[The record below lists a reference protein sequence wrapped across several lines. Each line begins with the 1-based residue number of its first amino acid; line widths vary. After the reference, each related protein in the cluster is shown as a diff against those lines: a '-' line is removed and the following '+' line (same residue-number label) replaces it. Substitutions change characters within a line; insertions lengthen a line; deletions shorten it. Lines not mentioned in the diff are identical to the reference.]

1 MDLCNCRGFLKQNSD
16 CSGFL
21 SGTEEL
27 TVKDM
32 TWSFRKEIFFLM
44 WMTEL
49 RNRSSYFLHS
59 LSVTKAD
66 ALEHDMGW
74 HGMKPTALQDV
85 CFIWRMRGK
94 DWRILALR
102 VDCRWATVNAG
113 ASLGNFFHLDSRML
127 SKEKSGQNEELFRGD
142 YNKGEW

>member
-1 MDLCNCRGFLKQNSD
+1 MDFCNCRGFLKENSD

-49 RNRSSYFLHS
+49 RNRSSYFLQS
-59 LSVTKAD
+59 PSVTKAD
-66 ALEHDMGW
+66 AHEHDVGW

-94 DWRILALR
+94 TGEFYLWE
-102 VDCRWATVNAG
+102 WTVG
-113 ASLGNFFHLDSRML
+113 EQQWMQVHHLGTFCHLDSRVL
-127 SKEKSGQNEELFRGD
+127 SKEKSGQNEELFRSD